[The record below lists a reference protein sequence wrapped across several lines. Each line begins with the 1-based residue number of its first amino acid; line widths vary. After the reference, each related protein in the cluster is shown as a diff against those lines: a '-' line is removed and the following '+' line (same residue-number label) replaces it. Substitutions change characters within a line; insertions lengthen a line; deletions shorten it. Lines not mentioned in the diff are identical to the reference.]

1 MGWIG
6 ASQPGGIRASLTTI
20 ASSSVGLGEDC
31 HYQVVPNQ
39 TIETV
44 EPVFFDC
51 NVFTLL
57 HLNSNGLPATQRSY
71 NGECRIKIMNGNY
84 YGIENIYQ
92 FERIP
97 QLHKAQYTSYNN
109 NATWSVC
116 FEGKTDFHN
125 LAPTCCAV
133 PFFFLCFRNSLQPPA
148 NLQETQ
154 IVHPTTMS
162 ENTNCTP
169 NYNVCW
175 EQAEFDFLK

>member
-1 MGWIG
+1 MRSYYDIVPNG
-6 ASQPGGIRASLTTI
+6 ASKGLRLRSCLVQKPVQEREKLGVQSRNFAVRNQNSKVGILKITLDWDGWENAAQPGGILVSLTTI

-31 HYQVVPNQ
+31 HYQVVLNQ
-39 TIETV
+39 TIETF

-97 QLHKAQYTSYNN
+97 QLH
-109 NATWSVC
+109 
-116 FEGKTDFHN
+116 
-125 LAPTCCAV
+125 
-133 PFFFLCFRNSLQPPA
+133 
-148 NLQETQ
+148 
-154 IVHPTTMS
+154 
-162 ENTNCTP
+162 
-169 NYNVCW
+169 
-175 EQAEFDFLK
+175 